1 MSTILKS
8 IVLKFAGVRSE
19 RTVAV
24 VISHWKT
31 TPLIKS
37 PDTAEC
43 QEEVAMETGVI
54 TVSALGTE
62 REEKMISL
70 LDF

>member
-1 MSTILKS
+1 MSTILKY
-8 IVLKFAGVRSE
+8 IVLKFVGVRSE

-37 PDTAEC
+37 PAEC

-62 REEKMISL
+62 REEKMI
-70 LDF
+70 